1 MSHSS
6 TPRVWFITGT
16 STGLGRA
23 FTEFLLD
30 KGEIVIATARRPS
43 TLDELVQKYSPD
55 RLIVLKLDITNSE
68 EVSTAFVQSKQAFGR
83 IDVVVNN
90 AGTSIALGEVE
101 SQDEEVGR
109 TVIETNFW
117 GTLRVTKEAIKF
129 FRESNPPG
137 VGGRLLQ
144 ISSYFGVVGG
154 PGPGYYV
161 ASKFA
166 LEGITESLAAELDP
180 AWNIKITLIEPGWIP
195 SAAMEKTK
203 WCQPHPAYSNPDLP
217 CNRMRAA
224 GYAGIAWKNP
234 RRSVELFYR
243 VASLPKPPL
252 HLVVGKD
259 AIDLIENKLNG
270 FLKEVQDYEA
280 WSEGL
285 EEGSA

>member
-1 MSHSS
+1 MALLANTHNSA
-6 TPRVWFITGT
+6 VTGT

-30 KGEIVIATARRPS
+30 QGEIVIATARRPS

-55 RLIVLKLDITNSE
+55 RLLVLKLDITNPE
-68 EVSTAFVQSKQAFGR
+68 EVSTAFVQAKQAFGR

-161 ASKFA
+161 ASKFGECVKMLTSTCSEQHVHEDTLIPA

-180 AWNIKITLIEPGWIP
+180 AWNIKV
-195 SAAMEKTK
+195 
-203 WCQPHPAYSNPDLP
+203 
-217 CNRMRAA
+217 
-224 GYAGIAWKNP
+224 
-234 RRSVELFYR
+234 RSPFEELLVGCTHVFNA
-243 VASLPKPPL
+243 VA
-252 HLVVGKD
+252 
-259 AIDLIENKLNG
+259 
-270 FLKEVQDYEA
+270 FCR
-280 WSEGL
+280 
-285 EEGSA
+285 